1 MLERRSQRV
10 KMRVLLVHPRIGS
23 ESAGGRACRIV
34 IQEFADRN
42 IETETAMDVED
53 ASAILLSDASI
64 QAVMLDW
71 SLPHEDGQVGD
82 PPAAAGLI
90 ETIRSRNDRIPIFLL
105 TERNKTKALTI
116 ELINAIDEL
125 VWLLED
131 SATFVCGRV
140 EAAMRNYIKAMF
152 GPLTTALREFAQ
164 VHEYSWHTP
173 GHTGGTAF
181 LKHPAGRAF
190 HDFYGENLFRTDLSI
205 SVGELGSL
213 LDHNGPIGES
223 ERYISRIFG
232 SHRSYSVTNGS
243 STSNRV
249 IFMAC
254 VGQKQIVLCDRNC
267 HKSIEHG
274 LTMTGGIP
282 HYLVPSRNR
291 YGLMGPIYP
300 KRLEEG
306 TVQEAVNA
314 DPLAQGLADTRPVF
328 AVVTNST
335 YDGLCYDARRVSEIL
350 NQHVDCI
357 HFDEAWFGYGRFNP
371 LYRGRLAM
379 HGDAKDH
386 QATDATVFSTH
397 STHKLLAAFSQASYI
412 HLREGRRPM
421 PHARF
426 NESFMMHASTS
437 PFYPIMAS
445 NEVAASMMDGAGGLT
460 LTRESIDEAVAF
472 RQIVG
477 RVGREFQKKDEWF
490 FRTWNATQVRDE
502 QGQSVAFEDANP
514 EHLATTPD
522 CWVLHPGDVW
532 HGFDGLEDGYCMLD
546 PIKVSVL
553 TPGMQDDGEF
563 APQGFPATLLTAYLD
578 ARGIEVEKTSDF
590 AVLFLFSIGITKAK
604 WGTLLTAMID
614 FKHDYDADVPLSR
627 VMPGLVESHP
637 ERYGKLGLRGLGDEM
652 FKVLREGGQTHH
664 LAQAFNIIPQA
675 RLSPADTYQE
685 LIRGRVERV
694 SLDKLANRTVATSV
708 VPYPPGIPMMMPGE
722 TAGPADGPHISYL
735 KALRAWD
742 SAFPGFGHDTHG
754 VEVEGGEHFIQCLI
768 GP

>member
-71 SLPHEDGQVGD
+71 SLPHEDGQIGD

-335 YDGLCYDARRVSEIL
+335 YDGLCYDARR
-350 NQHVDCI
+350 
-357 HFDEAWFGYGRFNP
+357 
-371 LYRGRLAM
+371 
-379 HGDAKDH
+379 
-386 QATDATVFSTH
+386 
-397 STHKLLAAFSQASYI
+397 
-412 HLREGRRPM
+412 
-421 PHARF
+421 
-426 NESFMMHASTS
+426 
-437 PFYPIMAS
+437 
-445 NEVAASMMDGAGGLT
+445 
-460 LTRESIDEAVAF
+460 
-472 RQIVG
+472 
-477 RVGREFQKKDEWF
+477 
-490 FRTWNATQVRDE
+490 
-502 QGQSVAFEDANP
+502 
-514 EHLATTPD
+514 
-522 CWVLHPGDVW
+522 
-532 HGFDGLEDGYCMLD
+532 
-546 PIKVSVL
+546 
-553 TPGMQDDGEF
+553 
-563 APQGFPATLLTAYLD
+563 
-578 ARGIEVEKTSDF
+578 
-590 AVLFLFSIGITKAK
+590 
-604 WGTLLTAMID
+604 
-614 FKHDYDADVPLSR
+614 
-627 VMPGLVESHP
+627 
-637 ERYGKLGLRGLGDEM
+637 
-652 FKVLREGGQTHH
+652 
-664 LAQAFNIIPQA
+664 
-675 RLSPADTYQE
+675 
-685 LIRGRVERV
+685 
-694 SLDKLANRTVATSV
+694 
-708 VPYPPGIPMMMPGE
+708 
-722 TAGPADGPHISYL
+722 
-735 KALRAWD
+735 
-742 SAFPGFGHDTHG
+742 
-754 VEVEGGEHFIQCLI
+754 
-768 GP
+768 

>member
-1 MLERRSQRV
+1 MLERRSQRL

-42 IETETAMDVED
+42 IETETAIDAED
-53 ASAILLSDASI
+53 ARTVIQSDASI

-71 SLPHEDGQVGD
+71 SLPGEDGQVGD

-90 ETIRSRNDRIPIFLL
+90 EAIRARNDRIPIFLL

-125 VWLLED
+125 VWLQED

-140 EAAMRNYIKAMF
+140 EAAIRNYIKAMF
-152 GPLTTALREFAQ
+152 GPLTSALRDFAQ

-213 LDHNGPIGES
+213 LDHNGPIGAS

-254 VGQKQIVLCDRNC
+254 VGQKQLVLCDRNC

-300 KRLEEG
+300 KRLEQG
-306 TVQEAVNA
+306 SVQEAVNA
-314 DPLAQGLADTRPVF
+314 DPLARDLADKRPVF

-335 YDGLCYDARRVSEIL
+335 YDGLCYDVKRVSEVL
-350 NQHVDCI
+350 DQHVDCM

-371 LYRGRLAM
+371 IYRGRLAM

-386 QATDATVFSTH
+386 KPTDATVFSTH

-445 NEVAASMMDGAGGLT
+445 NEVAASMMDGAGGAA

-472 RQIVG
+472 RQVVG
-477 RVGREFQKKDEWF
+477 RVGREYQKKGEWF
-490 FRTWNATQVRDE
+490 FRTWNATQVRDAS
-502 QGQSVAFEDANP
+502 GKSVAFEDAAP

-522 CWVLHPGDVW
+522 CWVLHPGEVW

-553 TPGMQDDGEF
+553 VPGMQDDGEF
-563 APQGFPATLLTAYLD
+563 AAQGFPATLLTAYLD

-614 FKHDYDADVPLSR
+614 FKHDYDANVPLSR
-627 VMPGLVESHP
+627 VLPGLVDSHP
-637 ERYGKLGLRGLGDEM
+637 QRYGQLGLRDLGDEM
-652 FKVLREGGQTHH
+652 FKVLREGAQTRH
-664 LAQAFNIIPQA
+664 LAQAFNLIPQA
-675 RLSPADTYQE
+675 RLTPADTYQE

-694 SLDKLANRTVATSV
+694 SLDQLADRTVATSV

-754 VEVEGGEHFIQCLI
+754 VEVEDGEHYIQCLI
-768 GP
+768 GR